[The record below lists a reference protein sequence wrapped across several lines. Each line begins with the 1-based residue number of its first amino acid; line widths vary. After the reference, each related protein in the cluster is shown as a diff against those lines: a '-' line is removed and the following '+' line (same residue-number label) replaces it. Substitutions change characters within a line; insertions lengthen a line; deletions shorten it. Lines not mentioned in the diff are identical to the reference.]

1 MESKIDSIIGNLYD
15 NVIPEHLKQIDS
27 CHLYQWLYKVQ
38 SIKSQVRTDEIN
50 HCEKM
55 YQKALERNDGSAFV
69 LLYVFCNFFIRER
82 FVYQDDF
89 KLKGQRAEW
98 RNSGRR
104 ISKTETL
111 DGVTT
116 EVKSEFTSDEIH
128 HCTYGID
135 AKLVDTI
142 WRSPE
147 KARQEGIINKILE
160 INDVAIKIQAW
171 LTQDQPCY
179 LKLEP
184 IDKIKQLVHICHLED
199 QTWMPEFDPLI
210 MVCIYDVMFRQEK
223 THFLRGIYL
232 KIPYNIPQVEVGQY
246 VQIKYKIQGAV
257 QQHPYNQRRLR
268 LVWDG
273 PTIQQKISREQVDE
287 SNSIDHGDN
296 YGFQVSVMD
305 KSNRR
310 FKYETIYIDA
320 NLVDLHP
327 LNQYSHFYS
336 IFEKELTSKYEWH
349 LKHTDGKKYECVPL
363 SPYLFWSYLMDP
375 RNAQVISSELKS
387 IIDHMKEYVP
397 ELFVDWEQT
406 PFTKPDQHKSVDP
419 SQGKTLIALAKELQ
433 NLSDP
438 AHITVTSTK
447 AEMDGGGSFTN
458 SGHVLFLM
466 FLGLVI
472 HRHADAD
479 AEGEIANLIKFVDG
493 KVPKRREDLYLQ
505 AYEWVA
511 RVQEKALVAQW
522 QSHYLSYTFIWSED
536 KEKLFPFSLA
546 ATAPQSLRNLNMRH
560 VEPKHWCS
568 ACAEKYTTYH
578 GDSSGLFH
586 RGTVDSDNANGICVE
601 STQLAQNGEQFM
613 NGYILTEDEQKYNG
627 DYRNF
632 IGTWQQM
639 QRVQNAYIK
648 KQHEMYQNSNPHYS
662 LVKYYVNLLYL
673 KMDVWFRWAIGIS
686 NITEK
691 QDTDNNWEKPEGFVE
706 NIWAMVKEIVGKLGT
721 TLKHA
726 SWLLYKIIDVCLRMP
741 VVRQVIVQLAEKL
754 VSGLCVKMAVEQH
767 NYDLLNKEND
777 VFNDDL
783 GLWLAS
789 DEGTRTKIANK
800 EADAIWKTRTD
811 RLAMFAAVIRQ
822 FGGDSAGSYMSS
834 GILALE
840 GFFSK
845 AFESAVGLFSLLP
858 GVKTLLETCGITN
871 TAMKAMIMGGI
882 RSQGEETFN
891 YILKVNSAASDML
904 RLYDTIV
911 ECSQCS
917 LGLSEPVIF
926 KQGVVLGEAEPYL
939 YYAFEQALY
948 NIPYYAVQI
957 LNEYEYNRDEEDGA
971 SNRDT
976 RWQFGFNREDAK
988 MREEHMALI
997 KKGIFGQ
1004 WLVPGGDY
1012 AKETQENNG
1021 KMDAAIE
1028 LRLAK
1033 LKLEKEIYLLEK
1045 KRSDEVGRRSDT
1057 EKYDFDSGGQ
1067 LLTTLEQNG
1076 LIAQVKTEFKRKKAE
1091 CKERYHEA
1099 IEEQQESNLYWWGGA
1114 LLAAA
1119 AIGLFVATG
1128 GLAAVAGAVGSA
1140 ASAAATAASAAA
1152 TAVTASPIGSATAT
1166 IGSFVASPF
1175 VQQVAAA
1182 GTVALTRE
1190 VINASKDTPLLT
1202 ALSYQ
1207 GSQILYGGLKKVSD
1221 FGEHINDSYKFF
1233 SLERV
1238 FAVSDVWKMIFME
1251 KLTEKIELFRNKT
1264 PARKRGD
1271 TKLQSI
1277 QIRERFARNKSIAIQ
1292 WAGVD
1297 CDFLN
1302 LDICTN
1308 FFEHY
1313 GDMTHIF

>member
-1 MESKIDSIIGNLYD
+1 MESKNDSIMESKIDSIIGNLYAEE
-15 NVIPEHLKQIDS
+15 IPEHLKQIDS
-27 CHLYQWLYKVQ
+27 CHLYQWLFKVQ
-38 SIKSQVRTDEIN
+38 NIYSQNKQNEII
-50 HCEKM
+50 HCENM
-55 YQKALERNDGSAFV
+55 YKKALERNDGSALV
-69 LLYVFCNFFIRER
+69 LLYVGLEFIFARRSTSRNQEDALNIR
-82 FVYQDDF
+82 TN
-89 KLKGQRAEW
+89 W
-98 RNSGRR
+98 RNNGRR
-104 ISKTETL
+104 IYKEPGGRITSANK
-111 DGVTT
+111 
-116 EVKSEFTSDEIH
+116 KSPIEFSSQQIH
-128 HCTYGID
+128 KMTQSID
-135 AKLVDTI
+135 AKKVNTTYDDREVSLTG
-142 WRSPE
+142 
-147 KARQEGIINKILE
+147 GIIY
-160 INDVAIKIQAW
+160 DIKEANGVRNGIQYISHW
-171 LTQDQPCY
+171 LSQSY
-179 LKLEP
+179 LKMESDYKL
-184 IDKIKQLVHICHLED
+184 QTLVKICHLKD

-210 MVCIYDVMFRQEK
+210 MVCLYDVMFRQKK
-223 THFLRGIYL
+223 TQFLRGRYL
-232 KIPYNIPQVEVGQY
+232 TIPYNIRQVEVGQY
-246 VQIKYKIQGAV
+246 VQIIYNSPGVV
-257 QQHPYNQRRLR
+257 QQHHHPYDNRCLR
-268 LVWDG
+268 LVWDN
-273 PTIQQKISREQVDE
+273 E
-287 SNSIDHGDN
+287 SK

-305 KSNRR
+305 KSNKR

-320 NLVDLHP
+320 NLVELHP

-397 ELFVDWEQT
+397 ELFVDWELTQST
-406 PFTKPDQHKSVDP
+406 ESDKHKSVD
-419 SQGKTLIALAKELQ
+419 KTLMALAKELQ

-472 HRHADAD
+472 HRHAD

-522 QSHYLSYTFIWSED
+522 QSHYLSYTFIRSTD
-536 KEKLFPFSLA
+536 KDKVFPFSLA

-560 VEPKHWCS
+560 VKQKHWCS

-586 RGTVDSDNANGICVE
+586 SGTVDSDNANGICVE
-601 STQLAQNGEQFM
+601 STQLAQNGEQFT
-613 NGYILTEDEQKYNG
+613 NGYILTEDEKKYNG
-627 DYRNF
+627 PYRNF

-691 QDTDNNWEKPEGFVE
+691 QNNDKTSETKTSETPSGVVE
-706 NIWAMVKEIVGKLGT
+706 NILTTVKEIVAQLGT
-721 TLKHA
+721 TLQHA

-783 GLWLAS
+783 GLWLVS
-789 DEGTRTKIANK
+789 DKKSETANK

-845 AFESAVGLFSLLP
+845 AFESALGLFNILP
-858 GVKTLLETCGITN
+858 GVKTLMTTCGITN

-957 LNEYEYNRDEEDGA
+957 LNEYEYNRDKKDDA

-1012 AKETQENNG
+1012 AKETQDNNG
-1021 KMDAAIE
+1021 MDAAIQ

-1067 LLTTLEQNG
+1067 LLTTLGHNG
-1076 LIAQVKTEFKRKKAE
+1076 LIANLKLEFKNKKAE
-1091 CKERYHEA
+1091 CKEQYNAA
-1099 IEEQQESNLYWWGGA
+1099 IKQQQKSNLYWWGGA

-1128 GLAAVAGAVGSA
+1128 GLAAAAGAAGS
-1140 ASAAATAASAAA
+1140 AASAAA
-1152 TAVTASPIGSATAT
+1152 TAVTASPIVNATTAT
-1166 IGSFVASPF
+1166 IGSFVSSTF
-1175 VQQVAAA
+1175 VQNVAAA
-1182 GTVALTRE
+1182 GTVALAQE
-1190 VINASKDTPLLT
+1190 GIAASNDKPLLA
-1202 ALSYQ
+1202 ALSYE
-1207 GSQILYGGLKKVSD
+1207 GSQILYGGLKKATD
-1221 FGEHINDSYKFF
+1221 FGEHMNDSYKFF

-1277 QIRERFARNKSIAIQ
+1277 QIRERFARNKSIVIQ